1 MAINNR
7 DLLVFVGFT
16 LLFLLINFNRDLGT
30 IYLGMVMV
38 HWAIF
43 SSDKIKTYVFQRK
56 DSHFLTSLLKAVIIY
71 AGFVLFSGLFLSL
84 FHSGDVVQGQ
94 IIMSVMKVMAQ
105 TTPALANS
113 LILTFFAWA
122 ISVWVGRWFSPIEAP
137 LMEWYVGFP
146 IVVALTLVVVL
157 AAFFLW
163 RRYRRP
169 IIPPIVIVS
178 LGLASGWI
186 FIPLCPVL

>member
-1 MAINNR
+1 MDI
-7 DLLVFVGFT
+7 V
-16 LLFLLINFNRDLGT
+16 
-30 IYLGMVMV
+30 
-38 HWAIF
+38 AIF
-43 SSDKIKTYVFQRK
+43 
-56 DSHFLTSLLKAVIIY
+56 A
-71 AGFVLFSGLFLSL
+71 A
-84 FHSGDVVQGQ
+84 
-94 IIMSVMKVMAQ
+94 
-105 TTPALANS
+105 S
-113 LILTFFAWA
+113 LIGLVVVSDIVLAAVSSWRDRRPSAPQEAITWSQLIRESYGITTFFAWA